1 MSLDRFFGRWQEQA
15 HTADESG
22 RWRRWV
28 GAAPALGDVGSAYAL
43 GEVVTDR
50 MQQARANE
58 LLYAPVRVGSV
69 DGGED
74 ESAVTFVAALLVPG
88 ADRLV
93 RSLCSLGSD
102 VAAMVAG
109 QLWIQV
115 REYPWRSRPR
125 AVAKNTLLET
135 RRAVLADYG
144 ATAPARA
151 VLVPLAPPELVTA
164 VDGRAP
170 APVDERGPDVELIE
184 VLAWARNRGAL
195 TRQDAALLWELVL
208 LACDEQSSGWA
219 AGMARGVSSV
229 YAGERVAAAWG
240 VNPRS
245 VRRRRDR
252 AVRAL
257 RLVSR
262 DYEIEA
268 RGDVQPGRV
277 LVLTEAG
284 ARSREGTHG

>member
-50 MQQARANE
+50 MQQAGPTSCCTRWCEWGRWMAE
-58 LLYAPVRVGSV
+58 WTSRRSRSWRRYWYREPTGWSAACAHWGRTWRRWWPGS
-69 DGGED
+69 
-74 ESAVTFVAALLVPG
+74 
-88 ADRLV
+88 
-93 RSLCSLGSD
+93 CGS
-102 VAAMVAG
+102 
-109 QLWIQV
+109 QV

-125 AVAKNTLLET
+125 AVAKSTLLET

-164 VDGRAP
+164 VEGRAP

-195 TRQDAALLWELVL
+195 TREDAALLWELVL

>member
-28 GAAPALGDVGSAYAL
+28 GAAPALGDVSSAYAL

-58 LLYAPVRVGSV
+58 LLYALVRVGSV
-69 DGGED
+69 DGGAD

-151 VLVPLAPPELVTA
+151 MLVPLAPPELVTA
-164 VDGRAP
+164 VEGRAP
-170 APVDERGPDVELIE
+170 MPVDERGPDVELIE

-262 DYEIEA
+262 DYESGLSI
-268 RGDVQPGRV
+268 
-277 LVLTEAG
+277 
-284 ARSREGTHG
+284 